1 MRLYGLGM
9 MREPRGNS
17 PIFRRCGVTSMSVRE
32 RIAASASGCRASV
45 TPAASAA
52 HARVWSSGVAP
63 MPPKL
68 KTMSSDASVRR
79 RVAVMSPGLSPRYW
93 HQSSLIPRARR
104 ISISV
109 AKCLSS
115 RLPRTISSPMMIAPI
130 PISHPRRRALDRLA
144 AQLAEALEA
153 VVDESEPAVHR
164 HEEPEHGDMA
174 DERERDAQQKQL
186 APMAADDLGDLG
198 GGAVL
203 GEGIVAKHALVE
215 IAEQNDGQHRPQQRD
230 QPQRQADREEQRKQY
245 QRSEGIPE
253 AARDRPAPPP
263 GEPRVIA
270 PADVGDHRRHGNDAD
285 DQHRGDQNHGHEHEQ
300 QENPAEPCRDEI
312 EGPDG
317 DRPFVRRPP
326 VQLGGDPLRG
336 LAPVKHGERRPND
349 KRDDHRPYH
358 EPEHLRM
365 QQADK
370 PSNQRS
376 GHSLHLR
383 ILWTFAR

>member
-32 RIAASASGCRASV
+32 RIASSASGCRASV

-79 RVAVMSPGLSPRYW
+79 RVAVMRLGLSPRYW

-104 ISISV
+104 ISISL

-115 RLPRTISSPMMIAPI
+115 RLPRMISSPMTIAPS
-130 PISHPRRRALDRLA
+130 PTSHPRRRALERPA

-164 HEEPEHGDMA
+164 HEEPEYGDMT
-174 DERERDAQQKQL
+174 DERERDAQQKQP
-186 APMAADDLGDLG
+186 APIAAGDLGDLG

-203 GEGIVAKHALVE
+203 GEGVVAEHALVE
-215 IAEQNDGQHRPQQRD
+215 VAEQNDGQHRPQQRN
-230 QPQRQADREEQRKQY
+230 QPQRQADREQQRKQY
-245 QRSEGIPE
+245 ERGKGIPE
-253 AARDRPAPPP
+253 AAGECAALPA
-263 GEPRVIA
+263 GEPRVVA
-270 PADVGDHRRHGNDAD
+270 PADMGDHRRHGSDAD
-285 DQHRGDQNHGHEHEQ
+285 DQHRRDQNHGHEKEQ
-300 QENPAEPCRDEI
+300 QQDPAELRRNEP
-312 EGPDG
+312 EGPDRN
-317 DRPFVRRPP
+317 RPFVRRPP

-336 LAPVKHGERRPND
+336 LAPVEHAERRPD
-349 KRDDHRPYH
+349 DERDDHRPYH

-383 ILWTFAR
+383 VLRTFAR